1 MRIHKFVR
9 LILIILF
16 AVGLMIISSYSTWY
30 NEYLSYSLLMLLTVY
45 VFNPSIENKVT
56 QNELD
61 MFKKNVVMIF
71 ESIVLNDNDLIVD
84 DEIRKLRMSYWVKT
98 MLTLIFPA
106 IIFILINLL
115 NPNDDFF
122 YLYGV
127 SLILM
132 TYLFLENEKIRDFN
146 DMSYFKFGRTSR
158 LKDKYSVKILK
169 NKQLFNSLIKDSQSQ
184 VFKYQEFIIPEKEK
198 IFNNYL
204 DKLVQEGIINKLD
217 DKRYK
222 FNGIVRNELSSFL
235 AVLINNKILKRDI
248 TRGKNKKCINQLFD
262 LQTITT
268 ATNKDYLDYL
278 EPNSFK
284 SFLDEEKDFV
294 DNTLIEFNTVLLKYR
309 QCFHSL
315 KIT

>member
-1 MRIHKFVR
+1 MRKHKSVR

-16 AVGLMIISSYSTWY
+16 AVGLMVISIYSSWY
-30 NEYLSYSLLMLLTVY
+30 NEYLSYALLILLTLY
-45 VFNPSIENKVT
+45 VFNPSIENRVT

-61 MFKKNVVMIF
+61 MFKKNLMMRF
-71 ESIVLNDNDLIVD
+71 ESMSLNDSNLIIN
-84 DEIRKLRMSYWVKT
+84 DEIRKLRISYWLKALLV
-98 MLTLIFPA
+98 LIFPV

-115 NPNDDFF
+115 NPKDDFF

-127 SLILM
+127 SLILI

-146 DMSYFKFGRTSR
+146 DISYFKFGRTSR
-158 LKDKYSVKILK
+158 LKDKYSIKILK
-169 NKQLFNSLIKDSQSQ
+169 NNQLFNSLIKENQSQ
-184 VFKYQEFIIPEKEK
+184 AIKYHEFIIPEKEK

-204 DKLVQEGIINKLD
+204 DKLVQEGLIYKLD

-235 AVLINNKILKRDI
+235 AVLINNKIIKPDI

-262 LQTITT
+262 LQTITS
-268 ATNKDYLDYL
+268 ASNKDYLDYL
-278 EPNSFK
+278 EPNNFK
-284 SFLDEEKDFV
+284 TFLDADKDFV
-294 DNTLIEFNTVLLKYR
+294 DNIMIEFNTVLLKYR